1 MSNIVVETI
10 SLSKKYGS
18 IMAVNNVSLSIE
30 QGSIVGLVGKNGAGK
45 TTLMRLLTGLSNPT
59 SGTFR
64 LLPDKQ
70 RTNTSV
76 AALVEQP
83 ALYPE
88 MSAIDNLRAQCL
100 LLGVPVDDTFLKMT
114 LNLVRLADTAQKVK
128 NYSLGMKQRLA
139 IAMTFVGKPELII
152 LDEPTNGLDPQGIAD
167 MRETFVRMNKEF
179 GTTFIISSHILSEL
193 AKFAHEYFFMDKGK
207 VIKHATAEELAQLP
221 TKRLRITVDNA
232 EKATEI
238 LQRYGNVE
246 SQGNVIELI
255 GDVPATEVVLAL
267 SQEGVTVQDI
277 TNVGENL
284 EQYFLKL
291 LGGAR

>member
-1 MSNIVVETI
+1 MSNIMVETTY
-10 SLSKKYGS
+10 LSKKYGS
-18 IMAVNNVSLSIE
+18 MTAVNNVSLSIE

-45 TTLMRLLTGLSNPT
+45 TTLMRLLTGLSKPT

-64 LLPDKQ
+64 LLPDQQ

-88 MSAIDNLRAQCL
+88 MSALDNLRAQCL
-100 LLGVPVDDTFLKMT
+100 LLGIAVDDTFLKMT
-114 LNLVRLADTAQKVK
+114 LNLVRLADTRQKVK

-179 GTTFIISSHILSEL
+179 GTTIVISSHILSEL
-193 AKFAHEYFFMDKGK
+193 AKFAHEYFFMDRGR
-207 VIKHATAEELAQLP
+207 VIKHATAEELAQLSA
-221 TKRLRITVDNA
+221 KRLRVTVDDA
-232 EKATEI
+232 EKATEV

-246 SQGNVIELI
+246 RQGNVIELA
-255 GDVPATEVVLAL
+255 GDVPATEIVLAL
-267 SQEGVTVQDI
+267 SQEGVTVQEI